1 MAGFDRKVKRS
12 QAKAKNKKQP
22 KDIREKWDDL
32 VPLARD
38 CQLAYLSLFSKL
50 VETEKQFFEVIKKE
64 PKLEQAIRGLSKT
77 YSELGEKLASNL
89 ERHTVETGKVDKD
102 GKPMKEFLSGVI
114 ELDDPAYTDYREIYN
129 GYMEILTYIPTTGMD
144 LFTALFADIQA
155 LSNAITKEDVE
166 MISNAV
172 EQGKDKILNTIQK
185 GAEDVVGNKQ

>member
-12 QAKAKNKKQP
+12 QAKAKNKKP

-32 VPLARD
+32 IPLARD

-77 YSELGEKLASNL
+77 YSELGEKLAVNL
-89 ERHTVETGKVDKD
+89 ERHTKETGKVDKD
-102 GKPMKEFLSGVI
+102 GKPIKEFLTGII
-114 ELDDPAYTDYREIYN
+114 ELDDPAYADYREIHS

-172 EQGKDKILNTIQK
+172 EQGKDQILNVMQK
-185 GAEDVVGNKQ
+185 GANDVVGNKQ